1 VTGISNIK
9 ALRRGGLA
17 IASILLVAAFALPG
31 SAMAGEC
38 SQANSDPTAAQY
50 CSPAGVHENG
60 NNEGGPEQGVKGA
73 NEEGSNGPTSN
84 GPTTE
89 AAEPSVAVEEAPSVE
104 AAAVQESSSSSSL
117 PFTGLD
123 VGILAIVAV
132 ALGATGLVLR
142 RLTAPRSTH

>member
-9 ALRRGGLA
+9 ALRRGGLT
-17 IASILLVAAFALPG
+17 IASVLLVAAFVLPG
-31 SAMAGEC
+31 SAMAEEC

-50 CSPAGVHENG
+50 CPPAGVHESGNNNG
-60 NNEGGPEQGVKGA
+60 NKEQEVKGVSG
-73 NEEGSNGPTSN
+73 ESSTEPT
-84 GPTTE
+84 GTEPT
-89 AAEPSVAVEEAPSVE
+89 VAVEEAPAVE

-132 ALGATGLVLR
+132 ALAGTGLVLR
-142 RLTAPRSTH
+142 RLTAPRDTRS

>member
-1 VTGISNIK
+1 VTGILNIK

-17 IASILLVAAFALPG
+17 IASVLLVAAFALPG

-60 NNEGGPEQGVKGA
+60 NNGSPEQEVKGA
-73 NEEGSNGPTSN
+73 SEEGSNGPT
-84 GPTTE
+84 TE
-89 AAEPSVAVEEAPSVE
+89 GSEPAVSVEEAPSVE
-104 AAAVQESSSSSSL
+104 SAAVQESSSSSSL

-142 RLTAPRSTH
+142 RLTAPRSSH